1 MLRYLADFGV
11 FRSSSNPLLALVLDG
26 LQLPFRFEPPK
37 VGLLAYLG
45 AHFWY
50 VVPGGK
56 AF

>member
-26 LQLPFRFEPPK
+26 LQLTFRFEPPK